1 MTKVLFLLSAVVMAV
16 AGVFSY
22 QNRETFVKLRHERIQ
37 TVDKLTKEKQKVAT
51 LNTEVG
57 GIREK
62 VTAANGE
69 VSSETDRLSVIK
81 VKLKNA
87 EADSDRVTKDVTAA
101 NDKIAQ
107 YKKDVTSLPEGVT
120 LETINEDINKLKQ
133 GIADA
138 EGETAKIQE
147 QAAIKEADVKK
158 VQVRLD
164 SVVEKI
170 GARKKLFDRNAMTAT
185 VVAVNA
191 DWGFVVID
199 AGENKGITV
208 DTKLLV
214 TRGQESLGRLNIIG
228 VDGNKTVANI
238 DQKTLRPGFTVS
250 PGDRVI
256 LENLYQ

>member
-22 QNRETFVKLRHERIQ
+22 QNREAFVKLRKDRID
-37 TVDKLTKEKQKVAT
+37 TVDKLTKEKQKVAAVNNEVGT
-51 LNTEVG
+51 IRQKVTEVNTEVS
-57 GIREK
+57 
-62 VTAANGE
+62 T
-69 VSSETDRLSVIK
+69 ETERLSVTK

-87 EADSDRVTKDVTAA
+87 EAESDHVAKNVEAA
-101 NDKIAQ
+101 NGKIAD
-107 YKKDVTSLPEGVT
+107 YKKTVTSMPPGVT

-147 QAAIKEADVKK
+147 QAATKEGEVKK
-158 VQVRLD
+158 VQTRLD
-164 SVVEKI
+164 NVVEKI
-170 GARKKLFDRNAMTAT
+170 NSRKKLFERNSMTAT
-185 VVAVNA
+185 VVAVNN

-199 AGENKGITV
+199 GGENKGITV

-214 TRGQESLGRLNIIG
+214 TRGQESLGRLTIIG

-238 DQKTLRPGFTVS
+238 DQKSLRPGYTVA

>member
-22 QNRETFVKLRHERIQ
+22 QNREAFVKLRKEHIE
-37 TVDKLTKEKQKVAT
+37 TMDKLTKEKQKVT
-51 LNTEVG
+51 ILNSEVG

-62 VTAANGE
+62 VTAANNE
-69 VSSETDRLSVIK
+69 VSNESERLSVAK
-81 VKLKNA
+81 VKLKTA
-87 EADSDRVTKDVTAA
+87 EADSDRVAKEVETA
-101 NDKIAQ
+101 NGKIAD
-107 YKKDVTSLPEGVT
+107 YKKTVTNMPPGVT

-138 EGETAKIQE
+138 EGEAAKIQE
-147 QAAIKEADVKK
+147 QVVAKEGDVKK

-164 SVVEKI
+164 NVVEKI
-170 GARKKLFDRNAMTAT
+170 NSRKKLFDRNSMTAT

-238 DQKTLRPGFTVS
+238 DQKSIRPGFTVA